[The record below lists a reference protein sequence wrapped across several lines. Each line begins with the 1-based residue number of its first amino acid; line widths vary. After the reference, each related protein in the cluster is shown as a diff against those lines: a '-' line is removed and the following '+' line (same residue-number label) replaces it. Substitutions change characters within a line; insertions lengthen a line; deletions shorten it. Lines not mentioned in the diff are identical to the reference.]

1 MQQSTLLCNQFSR
14 LAKCNSYFFREIFS
28 VLCLIA
34 CWLRYIYL
42 NRLNT
47 FAASSCYCPNW
58 LVFEPTLYLPLPLCD
73 RTPTLPSFLSSCIF
87 QTLENSPLFFHTF
100 VTSNLLQEH
109 QVKDGLALEFLLDL
123 LSTLKTEKGGTA
135 VVNVVK
141 KSGIES
147 RLMEFFPSVN
157 QQQTED
163 NFSKTFLSRDLP
175 EIVSFRKAQAAQNT
189 KNSLY
194 RMVREAIEEE
204 KPVKEIILEIK
215 ESLTRTSIQ
224 EQDAVVMVC
233 TFYLKR
239 NLLVL

>member
-1 MQQSTLLCNQFSR
+1 
-14 LAKCNSYFFREIFS
+14 
-28 VLCLIA
+28 
-34 CWLRYIYL
+34 
-42 NRLNT
+42 
-47 FAASSCYCPNW
+47 
-58 LVFEPTLYLPLPLCD
+58 
-73 RTPTLPSFLSSCIF
+73 
-87 QTLENSPLFFHTF
+87 
-100 VTSNLLQEH
+100 
-109 QVKDGLALEFLLDL
+109 
-123 LSTLKTEKGGTA
+123 
-135 VVNVVK
+135 
-141 KSGIES
+141 
-147 RLMEFFPSVN
+147 MEFFPSVN